1 MRWTLLLL
9 VGVVGCGGAKPLG
22 LATTPEKS
30 RQVIVT
36 ALDAWKNGQTR
47 DDLKNLSP
55 PVYFQDDDLYRGRK
69 LVDYQLEGEP
79 RVLGTGLSYVVRL
92 TLQNGTAQPATRKV
106 AFRVVTEPNIAIT
119 REDGKL

>member
-1 MRWTLLLL
+1 M
-9 VGVVGCGGAKPLG
+9 GVVGCGGAKPLS

-30 RQVIVT
+30 RQVIVS

-47 DDLKNLSP
+47 EDLKKLSP

-69 LVDYQLEGEP
+69 LIDYKLEGAP
-79 RVLGTGLSYVVRL
+79 KQLGTGLSYVVSL
-92 TLQNGTAQPATRKV
+92 TIQNGSTPPATRKV

>member
-9 VGVVGCGGAKPLG
+9 VGLVGCGGIQPLG

-30 RQVIVT
+30 RQVIVA
-36 ALDAWKNGQTR
+36 ALDAWKHGQTR
-47 DDLKNLSP
+47 DDLTKQSP

-69 LVDYQLEGEP
+69 LVDYKLEGEP
-79 RVLGTGLSYVVRL
+79 KVLGTGLSYVVSL
-92 TLQNGTAQPATRKV
+92 TIQNGSASPATRKV

-119 REDGKL
+119 REDGKQ